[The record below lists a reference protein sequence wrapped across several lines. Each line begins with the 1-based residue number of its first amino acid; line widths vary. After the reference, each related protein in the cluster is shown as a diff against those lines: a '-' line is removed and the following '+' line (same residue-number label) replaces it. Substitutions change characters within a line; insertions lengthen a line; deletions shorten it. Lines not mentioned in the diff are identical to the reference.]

1 MSQRFTI
8 CGNDPKALI
17 NAPLRGEREVVID
30 LWESVDEAERDAAEL
45 LTEEALAF
53 LDYSGME
60 VFLRRAPAQPGGCLL
75 YTSRC
80 V

>member
-30 LWESVDEAERDAAEL
+30 LWESVDGR
-45 LTEEALAF
+45 
-53 LDYSGME
+53 SGTPRS
-60 VFLRRAPAQPGGCLL
+60 F
-75 YTSRC
+75 
-80 V
+80 